1 MKKYF
6 VFALLLS
13 NVCLFAQI
21 KIDSIHPIL
30 QPIKFDVNLNKNKY
44 SFTFN
49 QLNFYTKND
58 FSIYNRTTMMNDNY
72 SVYNGK
78 FEYKSSI
85 LIPQNMVFNSKID
98 SFNPNGTDDFGSALL
113 MGVLNLAGELF
124 QSK

>member
-6 VFALLLS
+6 IILLLLS
-13 NVCLFAQI
+13 NDYLFAQMKTDTI
-21 KIDSIHPIL
+21 QPIS
-30 QPIKFDVNLNKNKY
+30 QPIKIDVNLNSNKHF
-44 SFTFN
+44 FTFN
-49 QLNFYTKND
+49 QLNFFTKND
-58 FSIYNRTTMMNDNY
+58 FSIYNRTTMLNDNY
-72 SVYNGK
+72 SFYKGK